1 MLPLRR
7 NTTRILKENSV
18 QIVKSSIS
26 CPKETQTENDISL
39 KCMECNFNSVST
51 EEWKWHIYENHG
63 WPNIVEISDNDKNE
77 HEQGLICKECKYKAE
92 DIYDYDGHVW
102 SEICTDPTVQK
113 EKEEN
118 LSKSCEYC
126 EDKFASLRELMHHKK
141 NQHAEN
147 VNPCWNYASGK
158 CDFGDD
164 KCWFIH
170 KSENGGRFEC
180 TSCETT
186 FAVQAKLLQHRK
198 QNHIDSV
205 QSCRNMVSGA
215 CKYGIE
221 KYWFNNSDL
230 INENG
235 EKLNDNEEVVEKIF
249 KMMEKFTKQLVEI
262 KEVNNLK

>member
-1 MLPLRR
+1 M
-7 NTTRILKENSV
+7 S
-18 QIVKSSIS
+18 
-26 CPKETQTENDISL
+26 
-39 KCMECNFNSVST
+39 SVSQYQT
-51 EEWKWHIYENHG
+51 IH
-63 WPNIVEISDNDKNE
+63 
-77 HEQGLICKECKYKAE
+77 
-92 DIYDYDGHVW
+92 
-102 SEICTDPTVQK
+102 
-113 EKEEN
+113 
-118 LSKSCEYC
+118 
-126 EDKFASLRELMHHKK
+126 
-141 NQHAEN
+141 QHAEN

-221 KYWFNNSDL
+221 KCWFNHSDL
-230 INENG
+230 INENN

-249 KMMEKFTKQLVEI
+249 KMMEKFKKQLVEI